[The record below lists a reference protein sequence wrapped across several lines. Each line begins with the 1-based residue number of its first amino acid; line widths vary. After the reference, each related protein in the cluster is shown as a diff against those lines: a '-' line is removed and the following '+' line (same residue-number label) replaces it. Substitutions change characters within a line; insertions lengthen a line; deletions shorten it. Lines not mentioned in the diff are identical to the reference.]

1 MQSPIKPA
9 LWKVGLT
16 FFGIFLLLI
25 GQWFALEDKIS
36 IIAFSVFASVISLP
50 LLAWNA
56 NGLRRDIQLW
66 RMGDRSSSARVG
78 RYAGMLIIPLLG
90 VIFWSI
96 CTVLFKLHLVSGGGY
111 FFGRVVGRTSFS
123 VMGIAIVW
131 MEFKK
136 VKAETSALP

>member
-1 MQSPIKPA
+1 MQSPLKPA
-9 LWKVGLT
+9 LWKVGTT
-16 FFGIFLLLI
+16 FLGIFLLLV

-56 NGLRRDIQLW
+56 NGLRRDIRLW
-66 RMGDRSSSARVG
+66 RMGDRCTSLRIG

-96 CTVLFKLHLVSGGGY
+96 CTVLFKLHLVSGGVY
-111 FFGRVVGRTSFS
+111 FLGRVVGRTSFS

-131 MEFKK
+131 MEFKR